1 MLSWV
6 QSSYNNYWESQ
17 SYSGENEGNS
27 EQAKVL
33 CGQEEEAFRIWSW
46 GSCVPPS
53 NTDGRNTKGYQ
64 IKKVNS
70 EVCCA
75 LSDTEKDWC
84 YSLWIALPP
93 HLANL
98 HVFHVSQLRKYIA
111 DPSHVLESDDIHIR
125 EELTVNA
132 GPVRILDSQVK
143 KLRGNEIK
151 TLKVLWDAI
160 TQEMTWEMEDSMR
173 QSYPHFF
180 PGKCNFRG
188 RKSLKVGGM

>member
-84 YSLWIALPP
+84 CSLWNCPATALGESACVSRVSIAKIHSRSIPRTR
-93 HLANL
+93 
-98 HVFHVSQLRKYIA
+98 VRWYSYQGRVDGERWTGA
-111 DPSHVLESDDIHIR
+111 DPWLASEKAARKWNKDIEGPLGCNHSGDD
-125 EELTVNA
+125 L
-132 GPVRILDSQVK
+132 GD
-143 KLRGNEIK
+143 
-151 TLKVLWDAI
+151 
-160 TQEMTWEMEDSMR
+160 
-173 QSYPHFF
+173 
-180 PGKCNFRG
+180 
-188 RKSLKVGGM
+188 GG